1 MGSFLGK
8 FLGCQ
13 CWLSGECALSKK
25 LASKGIIE
33 DDGLPK
39 ILPPKNDFVFKALFG
54 DKRNVN
60 TLIAFL
66 DVVLKKKI
74 KKIDFCDPINKQ
86 RSEADKLSILD
97 VKVELDDGEIVNVE
111 MQSRYF
117 KDMRKRITHYSCELI
132 TDQLG
137 SGDDYGMIKP
147 VISVAVVKKSLIKE
161 SRKCHN
167 VFSML
172 EEEEK
177 FEFNGLQKIHILD
190 LSRIKTEK
198 NETLADWL
206 TFIDSEKEE
215 DFMKVAKKNEAIN
228 LAFEELKALSNNKEQ
243 RMLYQA
249 RLRML
254 RDGRAELKDEFE
266 KGEKRG
272 IQKGKAEGITEGMQ
286 KVFLLIDQGYTPA
299 QAKKMLKINTSAT
312 V

>member
-1 MGSFLGK
+1 MIVE
-8 FLGCQ
+8 
-13 CWLSGECALSKK
+13 GELCND
-25 LASKGIIE
+25 E
-33 DDGLPK
+33 LPE
-39 ILPPKNDFVFKALFG
+39 ILPPKDDIVFKMLFG
-54 DKRNVN
+54 DERNEK

-66 DVVLKKKI
+66 DVVLRKRI
-74 KKIDFCDPINKQ
+74 KKIDFRNPINKQ

-161 SRKCHN
+161 SKKCHN

-190 LSRIKTEK
+190 LSRIKMEK

-272 IQKGKAEGITEGMQ
+272 IRKGRAEGKAEGMQ
-286 KVFLLIDQGYTPA
+286 LILSALQQQGYDIAEIKSKLPKELA
-299 QAKKMLKINTSAT
+299 
-312 V
+312 